1 MKGLDKIIERIETES
16 GAECSAVAEAALAET
31 ERIKAEYEAKA
42 ADAEAEIAER
52 TEREAEAVITRA
64 KSSAAM
70 TRRSVISGER
80 SKNVERAYDKAKESL
95 LSLPRDKYAA
105 LLTRL
110 AVAAVK
116 RHTEVAA
123 DRRERFGETVDL
135 ASFEIVLNARDR
147 ADVGEAVLLSMKNNY
162 KKELGADVARRL
174 SLSDST
180 ADIDG
185 GVIVRAGAVEENCS
199 ISLMTEALHD
209 TLDGAVYRT
218 LYPEG

>member
-105 LLTRL
+105 LSRGGRGCK
-110 AVAAVK
+110 APYGG
-116 RHTEVAA
+116 
-123 DRRERFGETVDL
+123 RRRPPR
-135 ASFEIVLNARDR
+135 EI
-147 ADVGEAVLLSMKNNY
+147 
-162 KKELGADVARRL
+162 RR
-174 SLSDST
+174 
-180 ADIDG
+180 
-185 GVIVRAGAVEENCS
+185 NCRPR
-199 ISLMTEALHD
+199 
-209 TLDGAVYRT
+209 VV
-218 LYPEG
+218 